1 MPFSTGSGY
10 RAAGE
15 AAMDAGAGAGE
26 PPGEADRFQTIPPA
40 DAGYCCLVPVVLVSQ
55 GRAGG
60 SLSLW
65 GSRHPFGPQLCR
77 KAPLGEV

>member
-1 MPFSTGSGY
+1 MPFSTGSWY

-15 AAMDAGAGAGE
+15 AAMDAGAGE
-26 PPGEADRFQTIPPA
+26 PRGEADRFQTIPPA
-40 DAGYCCLVPVVLVSQ
+40 DAGYCCLVPEVLVSQ
-55 GRAGG
+55 GRADG

-65 GSRHPFGPQLCR
+65 GSRHPFRPQLCR